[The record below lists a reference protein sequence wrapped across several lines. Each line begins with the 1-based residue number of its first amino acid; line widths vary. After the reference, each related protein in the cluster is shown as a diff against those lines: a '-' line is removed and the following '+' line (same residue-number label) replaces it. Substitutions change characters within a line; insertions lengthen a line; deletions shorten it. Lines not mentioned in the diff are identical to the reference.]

1 MVRQSKSFAG
11 RSWLTFHM
19 RTDQSKARTMSAR
32 GIKKREGKNDFLAG
46 NQRCRMIE
54 VVVAP
59 LTVKNCVDAK
69 EKMFFSGT

>member
-1 MVRQSKSFAG
+1 
-11 RSWLTFHM
+11 
-19 RTDQSKARTMSAR
+19 MSAR